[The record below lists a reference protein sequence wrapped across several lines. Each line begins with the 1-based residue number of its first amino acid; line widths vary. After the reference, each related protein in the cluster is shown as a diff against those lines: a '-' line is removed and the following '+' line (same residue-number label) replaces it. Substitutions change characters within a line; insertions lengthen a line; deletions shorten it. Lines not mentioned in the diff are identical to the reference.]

1 MPSQSESSAINE
13 YEQINKT
20 VREPVK
26 TNHWFYG
33 TEELLDALPRVWTRL
48 LLYLLVG
55 FTAIG
60 LPWAMYSQVDETGSA
75 RGRIEPKG
83 ATRRLDS
90 QAGGRVTAVR
100 VQEGGMVKGGQILL
114 QLESD
119 VLKSEL
125 NQVQTKLQGLQ
136 SQIGQLE
143 VLKNQMQLSINTQ
156 RQQNKSQELEKIA
169 QINQAQQNLE
179 SKQNIYNLQKLE
191 KQALVDQAKQNL
203 DSSQTAHKLANSRLS
218 TDLTEVERYNQLV
231 EQGVIPQIKVVELQ
245 KEAQETQQLQ
255 EKTQADIQQGKL
267 RIKEEESRYQAIM
280 QQALAEIEQ
289 AKLRLKEQQTSYQT
303 LVQAG
308 KLAILRN
315 QEQLK
320 SLQTQISGLRSQ
332 IAQTHS
338 EITSVK
344 LQLAQRIVR
353 SPINGVIFELPISK
367 PGAVVQPG
375 QIVAKIAPLGSAFI
389 LKANI
394 PSQESGF
401 LEKGMPVKIKFDAYP
416 FQEYGI
422 IKGSIISISPDSKI
436 EQTIQGKK
444 ETFELEISLEQP
456 YIQTN
461 KKRILLTPGQ
471 TATAE
476 IIVRQRRVIDFILDP
491 FKKLQKSGL
500 EL

>member
-1 MPSQSESSAINE
+1 MPSQSELSAINE
-13 YEQINKT
+13 YEQINQT

-60 LPWAMYSQVDETGSA
+60 LPWAMYSKVDETGSA

-90 QAGGRVTAVR
+90 QAGGSVTAVR
-100 VQEGGMVKGGQILL
+100 VGEGEIVKAGQILL
-114 QLESD
+114 QLDSD
-119 VLKSEL
+119 VLKTEL
-125 NQVQTKLQGLQ
+125 NRVQTKLQGLQ

-156 RQQNKSQELEKIA
+156 KQQNKSQELEKIA
-169 QINQAQQNLE
+169 QIDGARQNLQA
-179 SKQNIYNLQKLE
+179 KQNVYSLQKLE
-191 KQALVDQAKQNL
+191 KKALVDRARQNL
-203 DSSQTAHKLANSRLS
+203 DSSLTAHQLANSRLS
-218 TDLTEVERYNQLV
+218 TDLAEVERYNKLV

-255 EKTQADIQQGKL
+255 QKTQADIEQGKL
-267 RIKEEESRYQAIM
+267 RVKEEESRYQGIM

-332 IAQTHS
+332 IAQTQS
-338 EITSVK
+338 EIISVK

-353 SPINGVIFELPISK
+353 SPINGIIFELPISK

-375 QIVAKIAPLGSAFI
+375 QIVAKIAPLGSAFV

-416 FQEYGI
+416 FQDYGV
-422 IKGSIISISPDSKI
+422 IKGNIISISPDSKI

-444 ETFELEISLEQP
+444 ETFELEISLDRP

-461 KKRILLTPGQ
+461 KKRIYLTPGQ

>member
-1 MPSQSESSAINE
+1 MPVQSSPSVITE
-13 YEQINKT
+13 YDRINKT
-20 VREPVK
+20 EIKPAE
-26 TNHWFYG
+26 TNNWFYG

-55 FTAIG
+55 FTAIA

-90 QAGGRVTAVR
+90 QVGGSVTDVR
-100 VQEGGMVKGGQILL
+100 VQEGGTVKAGQILL

-119 VLKSEL
+119 VLKTEL

-156 RQQNKSQELEKIA
+156 KQQNKSQELEKMS
-169 QINQAQQNLE
+169 QVNQAQQNLE
-179 SKQNIYNLQKLE
+179 AKQNIYNLQKLE
-191 KQALVDQAKQNL
+191 KQALVHQAQQNL

-218 TDLTEVERYNQLV
+218 TDLIEVERYNQLV
-231 EQGVIPQIKVVELQ
+231 EQGVVPQIKVVELQ
-245 KEAQETQQLQ
+245 KEAQESQQLQ
-255 EKTQADIQQGKL
+255 EKTQADIEQGKL
-267 RIKEEESRYQAIM
+267 RVKEEESRYQAIM

-289 AKLRLKEQQTSYQT
+289 AKLRLQEQQNSYQT

-332 IAQTHS
+332 IAQTES

-344 LQLAQRIVR
+344 LQLGQRTVR
-353 SPINGVIFELPISK
+353 SPINGIIFELPMDK
-367 PGAVVQPG
+367 PGTVVQPG
-375 QIVAKIAPLGSAFI
+375 QIVAKIAPLTSAFV

-401 LEKGMPVKIKFDAYP
+401 LKKGMPVKIKFDAYP
-416 FQEYGI
+416 FQDYGVL
-422 IKGSIISISPDSKI
+422 KGNITSISPDSKV

-444 ETFELEISLEQP
+444 ETFELEISLDKP
-456 YIQTN
+456 YIETN
-461 KKRILLTPGQ
+461 EKRIPLTPGQ